1 MFCLKNIVKT
11 YNKGKSNEY
20 EALHG
25 ISMEVKDAELTAI
38 IGTSC
43 AGKSTLLHILACIDG
58 YDSGEYTIDGED
70 VGRISEKQMARVR
83 NEKIG
88 MVMQDFALIEG
99 FTALENVLIPL
110 DFERKDKRI
119 KKKERRQKALE
130 MLEMVGMKE
139 YADKPVNNLS
149 GGQKQ
154 RVAIARAIANKPS
167 MILADEPTGA
177 LDTETTGEIMKL
189 FIELN
194 KQGRTIV
201 IVTHDMKVAE
211 QCNRVIRIEDG
222 KIVD

>member
-38 IGTSC
+38 IGTSG
-43 AGKSTLLHILACIDG
+43 AGKSALLHILACIDG

-222 KIVD
+222 RIVD

>member
-25 ISMEVKDAELTAI
+25 ISMEVKDSELTAI
-38 IGTSC
+38 IGTSG

-70 VGRISEKQMARVR
+70 VSRISEKQMARVR

-99 FTALENVLIPL
+99 FTALENVLVPL

-154 RVAIARAIANKPS
+154 RVAIARAIANEPS
-167 MILADEPTGA
+167 LILADEPTGA
-177 LDTETTGEIMKL
+177 LDSETTGEIMRL
-189 FIELN
+189 FIKLN

-222 KIVD
+222 RIVD

>member
-38 IGTSC
+38 IGTSG
-43 AGKSTLLHILACIDG
+43 AGNSTLLHILACIDG

>member
-38 IGTSC
+38 IGTSG

-154 RVAIARAIANKPS
+154 RVAIARAIANEPS
-167 MILADEPTGA
+167 IILADEPTGA

>member
-38 IGTSC
+38 IGTSG

-154 RVAIARAIANKPS
+154 RVAIARAISNKPS

>member
-1 MFCLKNIVKT
+1 M
-11 YNKGKSNEY
+11 
-20 EALHG
+20 
-25 ISMEVKDAELTAI
+25 
-38 IGTSC
+38 
-43 AGKSTLLHILACIDG
+43 
-58 YDSGEYTIDGED
+58 
-70 VGRISEKQMARVR
+70 
-83 NEKIG
+83 
-88 MVMQDFALIEG
+88 
-99 FTALENVLIPL
+99 
-110 DFERKDKRI
+110 
-119 KKKERRQKALE
+119 
-130 MLEMVGMKE
+130 
-139 YADKPVNNLS
+139 S

>member
-38 IGTSC
+38 IGTSG

-58 YDSGEYTIDGED
+58 YDSGEYTID
-70 VGRISEKQMARVR
+70 GRISEKQMARVR

>member
-1 MFCLKNIVKT
+1 
-11 YNKGKSNEY
+11 
-20 EALHG
+20 
-25 ISMEVKDAELTAI
+25 
-38 IGTSC
+38 
-43 AGKSTLLHILACIDG
+43 
-58 YDSGEYTIDGED
+58 
-70 VGRISEKQMARVR
+70 MARVR

-222 KIVD
+222 RIVD

>member
-1 MFCLKNIVKT
+1 
-11 YNKGKSNEY
+11 
-20 EALHG
+20 
-25 ISMEVKDAELTAI
+25 
-38 IGTSC
+38 
-43 AGKSTLLHILACIDG
+43 
-58 YDSGEYTIDGED
+58 
-70 VGRISEKQMARVR
+70 
-83 NEKIG
+83 
-88 MVMQDFALIEG
+88 
-99 FTALENVLIPL
+99 
-110 DFERKDKRI
+110 
-119 KKKERRQKALE
+119 
-130 MLEMVGMKE
+130 MVGMKE

-222 KIVD
+222 RIVD

>member
-25 ISMEVKDAELTAI
+25 ISMEVKDSELTAI
-38 IGTSC
+38 IGTSG

-70 VGRISEKQMARVR
+70 VSRISEKQMARVR

-99 FTALENVLIPL
+99 FTALENVLVPL

>member
-38 IGTSC
+38 IGTSG

-154 RVAIARAIANKPS
+154 RVAIARAIANEPS
-167 MILADEPTGA
+167 IILADEPTGA

-222 KIVD
+222 RIVD